1 MKFGVEVAVTK
12 LFATHYVVEA
22 DNEDD
27 ARREVED
34 LLDDPVFTDTVDQMA
49 YVCACDD
56 EYVVS
61 DVFEVDNEIE
71 AGSFFRF

>member
-12 LFATHYVVEA
+12 LYVTHYVVEA

-27 ARREVED
+27 ARREVEC

-49 YVCACDD
+49 YACSCDD

-61 DVFEVDNEIE
+61 DVSKVNNEVE